1 MTHINDNDKEREGKS
16 IITSELISK
25 FVQGKT
31 SLDEWVTVMAAIKKY
46 PWVKKIVDVS
56 ININRSFI
64 KKLILQNPTCL
75 PVSKLYSMHLREL
88 PVMRL
93 AANSEANDCVV
104 KCEAFVLS
112 KFGKVS
118 QYKRLCREARHHDWL
133 QKGGTPLYNIGRLLE
148 LAQLS
153 VARRFGGTIDDI
165 QGELYGNC
173 SVIVVLNADRLENP
187 RSRTSAICNH
197 AVVVTDVNMH
207 EDYVEL
213 YDPQSCNQTD
223 RYPTETFLRAW
234 KPSKNFFVSIIERG
248 VRPYTPHPEYVAHI
262 KLPTEIASI
271 ADMLAENAHDTWAQ
285 ERLAETEKNKEMGN
299 QEKTYDDSFM
309 MPFSE
314 LPRKK
319 RKSDYLSSLNTIK
332 LLYKLGYTISFP
344 EENRL
349 KYKPNSRTPNGAYI
363 PNPINIE
370 DVVLPKEIEELTE
383 YIAENA
389 HEEWAKDKIKKGW
402 TFGPKRNVVLKQSFD
417 LVPYCE
423 LLDSEKEYDRKMAM
437 NTLKVLY
444 KMGYTIEKKY

>member
-64 KKLILQNPTCL
+64 KKLILQNPSCL

-118 QYKRLCREARHHDWL
+118 QYNRLCREACYHDWL

-153 VARRFGGTIDDI
+153 VSRRFRGTLEEM
-165 QGELYGNC
+165 QGELNGKC
-173 SVIVVLNADRLENP
+173 SVIVAMNANRLANP
-187 RSRTSAICNH
+187 KSRASAACDH
-197 AVVVTDVNMH
+197 AVVVTEINQD
-207 EDYVEL
+207 EGYVEL
-213 YDPQSCNQTD
+213 YDPQSGNQAD
-223 RYPTETFLRAW
+223 RYPVETFLRAW

-262 KLPTEIASI
+262 KLPEDIMPI
-271 ADMLAENAHDTWAQ
+271 ADMLAENAHDIWAKK
-285 ERLAETEKNKEMGN
+285 RLADGNYDPSYMKPFCELNKKQRNM
-299 QEKTYDDSFM
+299 
-309 MPFSE
+309 
-314 LPRKK
+314 
-319 RKSDYLSSLNTIK
+319 DYPTALNTIK
-332 LLYKLGYTISFP
+332 LLYKLGFTITKNETSEFVFQSNKRDA
-344 EENRL
+344 EG
-349 KYKPNSRTPNGAYI
+349 KYV
-363 PNPINIE
+363 PNPINVD
-370 DVVLPKEIEELTE
+370 DVVLPKEVENLTE

-389 HEEWAKDKIKKGW
+389 HEEWARGKFKEGW
-402 TFGPKRNVVLKQSFD
+402 VYGPKRDKEKKQSFD
-417 LVPYCE
+417 LIPYCE

-437 NTLKVLY
+437 NTLRVLY
-444 KMGYTIEKKY
+444 KLGYKIIKQ